1 MQIDT
6 FTLIAQIV
14 NFLILV
20 ALLKRFLYGPIVRM
34 MEERQARISARLD
47 EARAKAEKA
56 DSARE
61 AYEQKRRELDEQT
74 RQIIDEAEE
83 QAEERRA
90 ELLDRAREEADRAS
104 MRWRQAMERER
115 SAFARELRRRAG
127 LQVVGIA
134 RRALQEMADA
144 ELESR
149 AVSLFAQQIR
159 DLDDGTVVT
168 LSERM
173 GKSGSARL
181 VSAFELNDDDRET
194 LAKLIAER
202 FGDGVALSFET
213 SPDLICGLELRTDG
227 RKVVWSMDSYLT
239 TLEEEILRLMDET
252 PVATESDA
260 EEPAEAAADEP
271 GGQQ

>member
-6 FTLIAQIV
+6 FTFIAQIV

-34 MEERQARISARLD
+34 MEERQALISARLD

-61 AYEQKRRELDEQT
+61 EYEQKRRELDEQT
-74 RQIIDEAEE
+74 RGIIEAAEE
-83 QAEERRA
+83 QAERRRA
-90 ELLDRAREEADRAS
+90 ELLDRAREEADRAAL
-104 MRWRQAMERER
+104 RWQQAMERER
-115 SAFARELRRRAG
+115 SAFAREIRRRAG
-127 LQVVGIA
+127 LQVVEIA
-134 RRALQEMADA
+134 RRALKEMADA

-149 AVSLFAQQIR
+149 VTALFAQRISQLEQ
-159 DLDDGTVVT
+159 DTVAE

-173 GKSGSARL
+173 VRSGHARL
-181 VSAFELNDDDRET
+181 VSAFELNDSDRKMLER
-194 LAKLIAER
+194 LIAER
-202 FGDGVALSFET
+202 FGEDVTLSFET

-227 RKVVWSMDSYLT
+227 RKVVWSVDSYLT

-252 PVATESDA
+252 PVASETTA
-260 EEPAEAAADEP
+260 EGAPEKP
-271 GGQQ
+271 GGEQ